1 MDKKMLVQLLE
12 PDPILRD
19 DPVCPKISPKRRI
32 EGGNRCVYAWMED
45 RQICSVVCVSQ
56 PESIPKTE
64 RELFVTGWLPPPYLV
79 VLYSVWSYKPGCGSK
94 LVNALVKRIRNQG
107 WIRIVTM
114 SPKTEIARQFHLKN
128 GAKLLQENKETVN
141 YEY

>member
-1 MDKKMLVQLLE
+1 MLVQLLQ

-19 DPVCPKISPKRRI
+19 DPVRPNISPRRRI
-32 EGGNRCVYAWMED
+32 EGKNRNVYAWVED
-45 RQICSVVCVSQ
+45 KQICAIVCVSQ

-64 RELFVTGWLPPPYLV
+64 RELFVTGWIPTSNFV

-94 LVNALVKRIRNQG
+94 LVNALVEKMRSPG
-107 WIRIVTM
+107 WFRIVTM
-114 SPKTEIARQFHLKN
+114 SPQTEMARQFHLKN
-128 GAKLLQENKETVN
+128 GAKVLQTNKTTVN

>member
-1 MDKKMLVQLLE
+1 MLVQLLQ

-19 DPVCPKISPKRRI
+19 DPVRPNISPRRRLK
-32 EGGNRCVYAWMED
+32 GRSRTVYAWVED
-45 RQICSVVCVSQ
+45 KQICAIVCVSQ

-64 RELFVTGWLPPPYLV
+64 RELFRTSWRFEPWVA

-94 LVNALVKRIRNQG
+94 LVNALIKNIRRIG
-107 WIRIVTM
+107 WFRIVTM
-114 SPKTEIARQFHLKN
+114 SPQTEMARQFHLKN
-128 GAKLLQENKETVN
+128 GAKVLQTNKTTVN

>member
-1 MDKKMLVQLLE
+1 MLVQLLD

-19 DPVCPKISPKRRI
+19 DPVRPSISPKRRI
-32 EGGNRCVYAWMED
+32 EGGNRCVYAWVED

-64 RELFVTGWLPPPYLV
+64 RELFVTGWIPNSNFV
-79 VLYSVWSYKPGCGSK
+79 VLYSVWSYKLGCGSK
-94 LVNALVKRIRNQG
+94 LVRAMVKRIRNQG
-107 WIRIVTM
+107 WFRIVTM
-114 SPKTEIARQFHLKN
+114 SPKTAMARQFHLKN
-128 GAKLLQENKETVN
+128 GAKLLQENKTTVN

>member
-1 MDKKMLVQLLE
+1 MLVQILQ

-19 DPVCPKISPKRRI
+19 DPVRPNISPKRRI
-32 EGGNRCVYAWMED
+32 EGKNRGVYAWVED
-45 RQICSVVCVSQ
+45 RQICAIVCVSQ

-64 RELFVTGWLPPPYLV
+64 RELFVTGWIPTSNFV

-94 LVNALVKRIRNQG
+94 LVNALVKKIRKKG
-107 WIRIVTM
+107 WFRIVTM
-114 SPKTEIARQFHLKN
+114 SPKTEMARQFHLKN
-128 GAKLLQENKETVN
+128 GAKLLQTNKTTVN